1 VRTRAS
7 VPKHYNGAGDRSVV
21 HAGQIEYVFSDK
33 TGTLTSN
40 IMKFRQCTV
49 GGKVYG
55 RPPDMI
61 GTASPSMQPGVASA
75 PNGEDGIVLRDLKG
89 APSTRPASPRSV
101 GRAPTTGADSAPPR
115 YPSAPASPR
124 PRRDSI
130 VADATRWNELRA
142 QLRAALGE
150 QTTSLASGD
159 FEFDDEEI
167 VQPLVDV
174 KTFVLRDDPAAAAAA
189 GPERVRHAR
198 AMHDFLMAIAVCHG
212 VMTERVDE
220 CMAQAAH
227 APGMH
232 IVAKGCMR
240 RVSLGIGVASA
251 GQHSRGPQVQCAVAR

>member
-1 VRTRAS
+1 VRTKPS
-7 VPKHYNGAGDRSVV
+7 VPNPYHGAVAPSVV
-21 HAGQIEYVFSDK
+21 RAGQIEYVFSDK

-55 RPPDMI
+55 RAPDMI

-75 PNGEDGIVLRDLKG
+75 PNIEDGIVLRDLKG
-89 APSTRPASPRSV
+89 APSTGPASPRSA
-101 GRAPTTGADSAPPR
+101 GRAPATGTDSVPAR

-159 FEFDDEEI
+159 FEFDDEAI
-167 VQPLVDV
+167 VQPLVDI

-198 AMHDFLMAIAVCHG
+198 AVHDFLLAVAVCHG
-212 VMTERVDE
+212 VMTERVDD
-220 CMAQAAH
+220 CMPRSRACAGH
-227 APGMH
+227 AR
-232 IVAKGCMR
+232 CR
-240 RVSLGIGVASA
+240 
-251 GQHSRGPQVQCAVAR
+251 